1 MKSKNIIAYYDKAAA
16 ARWIKNAKKVFCSEY
31 DPDQDGR
38 PRWIVFDG
46 YAVFVFDQLLYEEV
60 IQPATCYPPGNWTID
75 RNRDGKSAKPA
86 PQPGPTTG
94 ICDIMHQLRKDS
106 DSKMT
111 AANIH
116 FITEDGRALEM
127 FYNIEKDFSAGY
139 NPAFL
144 DIVPAECREAMTAAS
159 STGICGIKANGE
171 YIAGVLPV
179 RISNSA
185 AAAARAAV
193 TGSAKPD
200 GEKQIDAA
208 RQEAAEAKR
217 AARELS
223 RELETLKEER
233 EKAENSRQDAPKQ
246 PRRYKLP
253 TEPQKAL
260 KAAILSRSE
269 TARELEHLREK
280 ITRQT
285 DEKRALI
292 DEAERWREKYDQ
304 AAGLVKELTETAQQ
318 QRAKVQEL
326 EAAHEGDADA
336 AAIIRELRERVKELE
351 TARPAKPAGVVPEA
365 VQAIIDKF
373 RAIPGAAVTVKGAA
387 SAAPV
392 VWITG
397 GDPEQITAAGG
408 IWSAKR
414 AAYWCKA

>member
-1 MKSKNIIAYYDKAAA
+1 MKTYTIYSKTAQKALKQSQAGLFIEQDQDGTIYACNGFILLKCTPGDYDAIIRPLTGRDAGNYRISKEGDAVPEIAGRWRDFWRQALEEQRKKPEFARLEIFPGTIDGAKPGEALRIMYNRKAGTISAFNSLYTGIFAEPVGFWSSSSVGATFAGQDENDPRALILPVRYSGSDRAKLARYFEEAGTDASARAAAEDHAQKLEQERDWLRRELERMKAAA
-16 ARWIKNAKKVFCSEY
+16 EK
-31 DPDQDGR
+31 
-38 PRWIVFDG
+38 
-46 YAVFVFDQLLYEEV
+46 
-60 IQPATCYPPGNWTID
+60 
-75 RNRDGKSAKPA
+75 
-86 PQPGPTTG
+86 TG
-94 ICDIMHQLRKDS
+94 
-106 DSKMT
+106 
-111 AANIH
+111 
-116 FITEDGRALEM
+116 
-127 FYNIEKDFSAGY
+127 
-139 NPAFL
+139 
-144 DIVPAECREAMTAAS
+144 
-159 STGICGIKANGE
+159 
-171 YIAGVLPV
+171 
-179 RISNSA
+179 
-185 AAAARAAV
+185 
-193 TGSAKPD
+193 
-200 GEKQIDAA
+200 
-208 RQEAAEAKR
+208 
-217 AARELS
+217 
-223 RELETLKEER
+223 

-260 KAAILSRSE
+260 KQAILSRSE

-280 ITRQT
+280 ITRQA